1 MKVEVVCTNM
11 ESVQNAKN
19 AGADRI
25 ELCSALSVGGL
36 TPSPALIE
44 AAKNYFMGDVFVL
57 IRPREGN
64 FIYSEVEFEIM
75 LKDIST
81 AIKHGAS
88 GIVSGVLLSSNK
100 IDIERTKKLVDATY
114 PLPFTF
120 HRAFDSIADPITSL
134 EILKNIG
141 VKRILTSGQKPTAL
155 EGKELLK
162 KLNHLAADEI
172 IILAGSGITPVNVL
186 EIVNETHVKEIHF
199 SATLKKTSIS
209 KGEENKIDFGSYD
222 ISDLKSIQLIISEL
236 KKRTTI
242 G

>member
-1 MKVEVVCTNM
+1 MKVEVVCTNI
-11 ESVQNAKN
+11 ESVYNAKN

-36 TPSPALIE
+36 TPSIAFIE
-44 AAKNYFMGDVFVL
+44 AAKKYFEGDVFVL

-64 FIYSEVEFEIM
+64 FVYSNDEFEIM
-75 LKDIST
+75 LKDI
-81 AIKHGAS
+81 AMAKKAGAT
-88 GIVSGVLLSSNK
+88 GIVSGVLFSSNK
-100 IDIERTKKLVDATY
+100 IDVERTKKIVEATF

-120 HRAFDSIADPITSL
+120 HRAFDCVADPIAAL
-134 EILKNIG
+134 EILKSIQ
-141 VKRILTSGQKPTAL
+141 VKRILTSGQKTTAM

-172 IILAGSGITPVNVL
+172 IILAGSGITPVNAL

-199 SATLKKTSIS
+199 SATLKKTSNS
-209 KGEENKIDFGSYD
+209 KGEENKIDFGSYE

-242 G
+242 